1 MSSKL
6 PLITEISSINAF
18 QDLLAKNPGLIIIKF
33 GATWCGPCKKIE
45 PLIDKWFEY
54 LPGLVQC
61 CKIDVDESIELY
73 GFLKSKRRIN
83 GIPAVMC
90 YYQGNLNYIPNDM
103 IAGADVDQNNA
114 FFQRCLQRLDLIKA
128 AAENVAQQSNQEQ
141 APVAQP

>member
-6 PLITEISSINAF
+6 PLITEIESIQVF
-18 QDLLAKNPGLIIIKF
+18 QELLAKNPGLIIIKF
-33 GATWCGPCKKIE
+33 GAGWCGPCKKIE
-45 PLIDKWFEY
+45 PLIDKWFDY

-90 YYQGNLNYIPNDM
+90 YQRGNLNYIPDDM
-103 IAGADVDQNNA
+103 VAGADVDQNNA
-114 FFQRCLQRLDLIKA
+114 FFQRCCQRLESAQPLADQA
-128 AAENVAQQSNQEQ
+128 SVAQF
-141 APVAQP
+141 